1 MSPKNEQRTM
11 TPTNT
16 IPDDNM
22 IHPWLFHGEH
32 LFRNYDNEVFSGTRD
47 NLVWMGIYI
56 PQENRIDTNVP
67 EPEWADEDDADV
79 MIVSEGPITLNG
91 VVYAPGTVEI
101 RGDVVTI
108 HTFIDV
114 EDEEDEDEDDA
125 DVMIVSEGPIT
136 LNGVVYAPGTF
147 EIRNG
152 VVGINNTVIC
162 DSIQWDDMDFGDE
175 SDSKCGICGKAEEGH
190 FHKGR
195 LVEDIIC
202 GECSLKWAYND
213 TTDSYDKK

>member
-67 EPEWADEDDADV
+67 EPEWA
-79 MIVSEGPITLNG
+79 
-91 VVYAPGTVEI
+91 
-101 RGDVVTI
+101 
-108 HTFIDV
+108 
-114 EDEEDEDEDDA
+114 DEDDA